1 MKIFAYMVLFLMFID
16 GFFIVYFNGK
26 ITVYLSKR
34 RFLNGITK
42 RRNVIKAYK
51 NGKLEEE
58 VLKNYVKKYLLA
70 FRINLVLLFVLL
82 FSLTLKQV
90 FE

>member
-1 MKIFAYMVLFLMFID
+1 MFID

-26 ITVYLSKR
+26 ITIYLSKR

-51 NGKLEEE
+51 NGKIEEE
-58 VLKNYVKKYLLA
+58 VLKNYVKK
-70 FRINLVLLFVLL
+70 
-82 FSLTLKQV
+82 
-90 FE
+90 